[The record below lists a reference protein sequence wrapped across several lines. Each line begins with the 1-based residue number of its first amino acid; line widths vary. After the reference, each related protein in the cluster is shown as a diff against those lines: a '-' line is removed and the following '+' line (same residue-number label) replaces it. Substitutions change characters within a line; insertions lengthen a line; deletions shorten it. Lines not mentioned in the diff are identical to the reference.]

1 MFHTLLD
8 SLSNQDVY
16 STDQIRLWHSW
27 NRLWSELGGWVWGHW
42 QHVVQRVLPSARH
55 CAGCHHDVSTEIY
68 YVYYESY
75 ILILYVCIIREH
87 KKMSSLQQCTCY
99 FYTVYCFV
107 KYFTNLS
114 WILVYW
120 ISFVCN
126 NVNKQVWWIPK
137 GVDKSANF
145 FNKFTCILKLKIRQT
160 QRFCNNLIYCG
171 QETCF

>member
-1 MFHTLLD
+1 MFQTFLD

-42 QHVVQRVLPSARH
+42 QHVVQRVLPSAWH

-75 ILILYVCIIREH
+75 ILYICIIREY
-87 KKMSSLQQCTCY
+87 KKMGSLQQCTCY
-99 FYTVYCFV
+99 FYILFCEIFYQFV
-107 KYFTNLS
+107 LNSCVKLAYFQLF
-114 WILVYW
+114 
-120 ISFVCN
+120 SFVCN
-126 NVNKQVWWIPK
+126 NVNKQVWWTPK

-145 FNKFTCILKLKIRQT
+145 LKQ
-160 QRFCNNLIYCG
+160 IY
-171 QETCF
+171 